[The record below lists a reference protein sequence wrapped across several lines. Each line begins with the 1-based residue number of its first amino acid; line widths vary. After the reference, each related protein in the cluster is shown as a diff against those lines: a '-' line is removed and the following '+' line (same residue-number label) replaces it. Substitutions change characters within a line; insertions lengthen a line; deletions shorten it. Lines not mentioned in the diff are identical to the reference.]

1 MSGTTLT
8 LTGLPATQTTT
19 DVASIDPFAAV
30 SLTDTSGGSY
40 DVFVVVQQPGDGT
53 LSYPP
58 APADVSSDGSTVALA
73 GTAAQVQ
80 AELQQ
85 LVYTPAVQGTPGQA
99 TTTGL
104 SLEFEDSNDTLL
116 ASYQTQ
122 ITADSVADALTIQT
136 LPINVVP
143 ALYGTGAPYAFTP
156 FTNVAITDLTPG
168 AMDSTT
174 ITLDVNGV
182 PSDANGT
189 LAGTGLT
196 ETSLGVYQLAAATPA
211 TEQAELQSL
220 VFTSIPGPSTIVTGI
235 VPGGG
240 PTSTQAMLQV
250 SNGVSA
256 PATDQYPI
264 DTTGFVVAAVDLSS
278 AFYHPAS
285 LTTTQASAAAQAYS
299 TTILAILD
307 GTQTV
312 YNQTFALPYAEPTV
326 QQAVARAAADLEND
340 GAAPSQPALTRS
352 DTTNSTST
360 TVTPTG
366 TTSGSV
372 GTTTT
377 FTNGPNTIGSPNE
390 YFPIAGIGAG
400 YYTIPPGQENI
411 NVTTILPYTSSQ
423 TITTTT
429 TNLLTQTYT
438 ITGSNAAECFRAGTR
453 IRTPRGEVAIET
465 LRVGDIL
472 LTAQG
477 RAAAVRWLG
486 RRQVDCGRHPQPGK
500 VWPYR
505 IAPGAFGP
513 GLPHRTL
520 WLSPGHAVAIDGVLI
535 PIERLANGTTVAQM
549 RTESVTYW
557 HVELDRHD
565 ILLAEG
571 LPAESYLDTGDRGSF
586 DSADLIA
593 LPAERRPRRVSELWD
608 ALAAAPLCI
617 TGPSVER
624 VRQRL
629 ACFAAGG
636 TGPGDS
642 CRPAPRRGST
652 GPSALRCSLHRQ
664 CCPPAA

>member
-19 DVASIDPFAAV
+19 DAASIDPFAAV

-40 DVFVVVQQPGDGT
+40 DVYVVVQQPGDGT

-58 APADVSSDGSTVALA
+58 NAISVSSDGSTASLA

-104 SLEFEDSNDTLL
+104 SLEIQDSNENLL

-122 ITADSVADALTIQT
+122 ITADSVADPLTIQT

-143 ALYGTGAPYAFTP
+143 ALYGTGAPNAFTP

-174 ITLDVNGV
+174 ITLDVNGM
-182 PSDANGT
+182 PGDANGT
-189 LAGTGLT
+189 LSGTGLT
-196 ETSLGVYQLAAATPA
+196 ETSPGVYQLAAATPA

-220 VFTSIPGPSTIVTGI
+220 VFTSITGAATIYAYTNNDGTTGYES
-235 VPGGG
+235 GTE
-240 PTSTQAMLQV
+240 PTATQAILQV
-250 SNGVSA
+250 SNGVST

-264 DTTGFVVAAVDLSS
+264 NTTAILDAAVVASNAAYLT
-278 AFYHPAS
+278 AS
-285 LTTTQASAAAQAYS
+285 LTTTQASATAQAYS
-299 TTILAILD
+299 TTIQAILD
-307 GTQTV
+307 GTRTV
-312 YNQTFALPYAEPTV
+312 YNQTFALPYTDTTV
-326 QQAVARAAADLEND
+326 QQAIAQADAELRND
-340 GAAPSQPALTRS
+340 GAAPSQPTLAQS
-352 DTTNSTST
+352 GTTSSTST
-360 TVTPTG
+360 AVTPTG
-366 TTSGSV
+366 TTTSFAGAP
-372 GTTTT
+372 TTVT
-377 FTNGPNTIGSPNE
+377 FGPNTIGSPDLNDAL
-390 YFPIAGIGAG
+390 AGDG
-400 YYTIPPGQENI
+400 YLIIRQGQEDI
-411 NVTTILPYTSSQ
+411 NVTGIDQDASSQ
-423 TITTTT
+423 TVTTTT

-438 ITGSNAAECFRAGTR
+438 ITGNNAECFRAGTR
-453 IRTPRGEVAIET
+453 IRATHGEVAIET
-465 LRVGDIL
+465 LRVGDTL
-472 LTAQG
+472 LAAQG

-486 RRQVDCGRHPQPGK
+486 RRQVDCRRHPRPGK

-513 GLPHRTL
+513 GLPHRPL

-535 PIERLANGTTVAQM
+535 PIERLANGTTVAQVPM
-549 RTESVTYW
+549 DGVTYW

-586 DSADLIA
+586 ESADIIA
-593 LPAERRPRRVSELWD
+593 LPAESRPRRVSELWD
-608 ALAAAPLCI
+608 ALAVAPLCI
-617 TGPSVER
+617 TGPPVER
-624 VRQRL
+624 TRQRL
-629 ACFAAGG
+629 ARFAAACVGG
-636 TGPGDS
+636 RTAG
-642 CRPAPRRGST
+642 RMPAS
-652 GPSALRCSLHRQ
+652 
-664 CCPPAA
+664 

>member
-19 DVASIDPFAAV
+19 DAASIDPFAGI
-30 SLTDTSGGSY
+30 SLNDPSGGSY
-40 DVFVVVQQPGDGT
+40 AVYVVVQQPGDGT

-80 AELQQ
+80 AELRQ

-104 SLEFEDSNDTLL
+104 SLEFEDNNENFL

-122 ITADSVADALTIQT
+122 ITATSVADPLTIQT

-143 ALYGTGAPYAFTP
+143 ALYGTGAPNAFTP

-174 ITLDVNGV
+174 ITLDVNGM

-196 ETSLGVYQLAAATPA
+196 ETSPGVYQLAAAAPA

-220 VFTSIPGPSTIVTGI
+220 VFTSVLGPATIYRQNAGTE
-235 VPGGG
+235 
-240 PTSTQAMLQV
+240 PTSTQAILQV

-264 DTTGFVVAAVDLSS
+264 NTAGTVDRAVVETES
-278 AFYHPAS
+278 AYQTAS
-285 LTTTQASAAAQAYS
+285 LNTTQATATAQGYS
-299 TTILAILD
+299 TTIQAILD
-307 GTQTV
+307 GTQSV
-312 YNQTFALPYAEPTV
+312 YSQTFALPYTDPTV
-326 QQAVARAAADLEND
+326 QQAVAQAEAELQND
-340 GAAPSQPALTRS
+340 GAAPSQPALTQS
-352 DTTNSTST
+352 DTTSSTST
-360 TVTPTG
+360 SVTPTG
-366 TTSGSV
+366 TTNAFVSA
-372 GTTTT
+372 TPT
-377 FTNGPNTIGSPNE
+377 FTYGPNTIGSPNLGFADTGSGTG
-390 YFPIAGIGAG
+390 YF
-400 YYTIPPGQENI
+400 TIPSGQEDL
-411 NVTTILPYTSSQ
+411 NVTGIDQYASSQ
-423 TITTTT
+423 TVTTTT

-453 IRTPRGEVAIET
+453 IRTPRGEVVVET
-465 LRVGDIL
+465 LRVGDTV
-472 LTAQG
+472 LTAHG
-477 RAAAVRWLG
+477 RATAVRWLG
-486 RRQVDCGRHPQPGK
+486 HRQVDCRRHRQPRK

-513 GLPHRTL
+513 GLPHRPL
-520 WLSPGHAVAIDGVLI
+520 WLSPGHAIAIDGVLI
-535 PIERLANGTTVAQM
+535 PIERLANGTTVAQVPM
-549 RTESVTYW
+549 DCVTYW

-571 LPAESYLDTGDRGSF
+571 LQAESYLDTGDRGSF
-586 DSADLIA
+586 DSADIIA
-593 LPAERRPRRVSELWD
+593 PPAERRPRRVSELWD
-608 ALAAAPLCI
+608 ALAVAPLCI
-617 TGPSVER
+617 TGPPVER
-624 VRQRL
+624 TRQRL
-629 ACFAAGG
+629 ARLAAARVDGRTAG
-636 TGPGDS
+636 
-642 CRPAPRRGST
+642 RMPAS
-652 GPSALRCSLHRQ
+652 
-664 CCPPAA
+664 